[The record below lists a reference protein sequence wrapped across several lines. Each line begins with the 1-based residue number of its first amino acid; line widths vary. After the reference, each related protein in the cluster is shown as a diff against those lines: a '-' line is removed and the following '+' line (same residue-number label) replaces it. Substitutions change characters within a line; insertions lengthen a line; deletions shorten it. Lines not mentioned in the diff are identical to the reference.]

1 MTYDRS
7 RNLKKIADAL
17 EEVFNP
23 EEQALCET
31 PLYRIAHAL
40 ETIAKRMD
48 SSFEREMGVY
58 TELD

>member
-23 EEQALCET
+23 EELALCST

-40 ETIAKRMD
+40 ETIAKSMD
-48 SSFEREMGVY
+48 STFK
-58 TELD
+58 TEEGSID

>member
-7 RNLKKIADAL
+7 KNLKKIADAL

-23 EEQALCET
+23 EELALCST

-48 SSFEREMGVY
+48 SSFEQEIG
-58 TELD
+58 DID